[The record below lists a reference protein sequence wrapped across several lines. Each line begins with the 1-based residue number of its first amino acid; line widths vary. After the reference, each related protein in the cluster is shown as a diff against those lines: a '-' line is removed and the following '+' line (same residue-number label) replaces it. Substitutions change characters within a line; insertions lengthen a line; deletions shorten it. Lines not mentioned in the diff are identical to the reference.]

1 MILVP
6 EEPALPDVQR
16 ASAPLAL
23 RFEDVAQ
30 DGRVLLDALPA
41 GIGTAVWGEL
51 LSKHP
56 MTEMARRD
64 GVISILNRLVVT
76 GERGP
81 IAPTRSIRVH
91 GCYDLAHTVDANG
104 EVDRI
109 LLLAWARFEG
119 PIGHLIGKTPRDGEM
134 VEIGRLYAEHV
145 FTRPFGP
152 PDARKVRRLDHPG
165 LPQVPERRVTWRT
178 AEEILAP
185 PANASPLEPAP
196 AEDAPVV
203 FGTGHTDENQHVNS
217 LVYPRRFEEG
227 VLRRLATLGRSSA
240 VLPRGVEIAY
250 RKPFFAGDRAT
261 LALQTFG
268 TAGGVLAT
276 GSFGAKGRPHAV
288 LRMSFEP

>member
-1 MILVP
+1 MIHVP
-6 EEPALPDVQR
+6 DEPALPEAQR

-56 MTEMARRD
+56 MTELARRD
-64 GVISILNRLVVT
+64 GVISILDRLVVT
-76 GERGP
+76 AGRGP
-81 IAPTRSIRVH
+81 IAPTRPIHVYGS
-91 GCYDLAHTVDANG
+91 YDLAHTVDANG

-119 PIGHLIGKTPRDGEM
+119 TVGHLIGKTPRDGET

-152 PDARKVRRLDHPG
+152 PEARKVRKLEHPA
-165 LPQVPERRVTWRT
+165 LPAIPERRVTWRT
-178 AEEILAP
+178 ADEIVAAP
-185 PANASPLEPAP
+185 DGATPLEPA
-196 AEDAPVV
+196 AADDAPVV

-240 VLPRGVEIAY
+240 ILPRGVEIAY

-261 LALQTFG
+261 LSLRTFA
-268 TAGGVLAT
+268 AGDEVVAT
-276 GSFGAKGRPHAV
+276 GSFGAGGRPHAV
-288 LRMSFEP
+288 LRMSFEA